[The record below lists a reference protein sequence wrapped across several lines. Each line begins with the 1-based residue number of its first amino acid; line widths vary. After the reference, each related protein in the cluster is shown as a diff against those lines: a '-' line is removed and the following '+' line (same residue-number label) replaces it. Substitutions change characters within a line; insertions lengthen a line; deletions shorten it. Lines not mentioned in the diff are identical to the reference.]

1 MQLEEIKK
9 YIVDNYCNFSLND
22 AVTKYKD
29 LIAYLEKLDY
39 DFDEFD
45 IVELLKEDKVLKLI
59 ETIIHNK
66 KTLGNNEFETLILE
80 AYKNKKEI
88 EDLNED
94 LDAKIESDSTSI
106 DSDYLDIKEIKVLT
120 AEEEISF
127 FEKIKEGNENAKKMF
142 AYHNLRLVAK
152 IASQYPV
159 NSNFSYDDYISIGTI
174 GLMKAIEK
182 FDPKKGFKFSTYAYW
197 WIKQAISRAI
207 MDQGRTIRVPV
218 HMVQNINKLNKI
230 KKELI
235 QELKREPTQTEIAN
249 KLGISKKKLISI
261 MKASQDPISLETP
274 IGDEDDSSLRDFIT
288 DENAVFPEEYV
299 IDKSLKQDLNKAL
312 SFLSEREQ
320 EVLKLRFGFGKNKT
334 RTLEEVG
341 KILGLSRE
349 RIRQIESD
357 ALRKLR
363 HNSSAKEL
371 LKYYN
376 VDITNK
382 KQIAKNISQES
393 TDIKD
398 SLVSYLKGYDIPLE
412 EFIPFIS
419 KDEEKIFLKRY
430 DKGFTQ
436 SPNKHLSK
444 DEMLE
449 FKKARAKVI
458 RRYEV
463 AKELSENN
471 ISLEKY
477 FNKFGIPLEFVCS
490 VMTRSEQNK
499 LLEFYNNGF
508 DEKGNDNLPDDVK
521 LEIVRIKKR
530 LLERSFALYRKQD
543 IKEESSIS
551 LISLT
556 QYCNMYNISLDDILR
571 LNIITAKEMEFLEE
585 AYKNGFDKIPIV
597 SYIDRSYLIN
607 LQKNIIE
614 RYRKIKSKSTNIS
627 IKNRSLKSILNDYKI
642 YINALYFILTEAEM
656 KFLMQLYPNGL
667 ESKPSKNISKETEK
681 EINDLILEIAKRYG
695 ANEQLES
702 FDIVI
707 KNYFYTLEEL
717 LPLID
722 NGKLQVLRDIY
733 PNGFNEKSVIGIKE
747 INNNQIELLHKY
759 IKKLISKSKKIDN
772 DSNCGIIRRKKK

>member
-1 MQLEEIKK
+1 MQLEEIKN

-45 IVELLKEDKVLKLI
+45 IAELLKEDKILKLI
-59 ETIIHNK
+59 ETIINNK
-66 KTLGNNEFETLILE
+66 KTLGNDDIESIILE

-88 EDLNED
+88 EDLNEN
-94 LDAKIESDSTSI
+94 LDTKIENDNNSSSDN
-106 DSDYLDIKEIKVLT
+106 DLLNIKEIKILT

-152 IASQYPV
+152 IASQYPI

-197 WIKQAISRAI
+197 WIKQAISRTI

-218 HMVQNINKLNKI
+218 HMVESISKVNKI
-230 KKELI
+230 KKELF
-235 QELKREPTQTEIAN
+235 QKLNREPSQTEIAN
-249 KLGISKKKLISI
+249 KLGISKEKLISI
-261 MKASQDPISLETP
+261 MKASQEPISLETP
-274 IGDEDDSSLRDFIT
+274 IGDEDDSALRDFIT
-288 DENAVFPEEYV
+288 DENAVGPEEYV
-299 IDKSLKQDLNKAL
+299 IDKSLKQDLNKTL

-320 EVLKLRFGFGKNKT
+320 EVLKLRFGFGKDKT

-341 KILGLSRE
+341 NILGLSRE
-349 RIRQIESD
+349 RIRQIESE

-363 HNSSAKEL
+363 RNSYTKEL

-376 VDITNK
+376 IDLK
-382 KQIAKNISQES
+382 KKEKIVKNISQGN

-398 SLVSYLKGYDIPLE
+398 SLISYLKGYDIPLE

-430 DKGFTQ
+430 DKGFDQ

-444 DEMLE
+444 DELIE
-449 FKKARAKVI
+449 FNKTRNKVM

-521 LEIVRIKKR
+521 LEIVRIKKH
-530 LLERSFALYRKQD
+530 LLERSFALYKKQD
-543 IKEESSIS
+543 KTSAS
-551 LISLT
+551 LIPLT
-556 QYCNMYNISLDDILR
+556 QYCNIYNISLDDILR
-571 LNIITAKEMEFLEE
+571 LNIITSKEMEFLEE
-585 AYKNGFDKIPIV
+585 AYKDGFNKIPIV
-597 SYIDRSYLIN
+597 SYIDKPNLDN

-627 IKNRSLKSILNDYKI
+627 IKNRTLKAILNDYKI
-642 YINALYFILTEAEM
+642 YINTLCFILTEDEM

-667 ESKPSKNISKETEK
+667 ESKPSKNISQEVEK

-695 ANEQLES
+695 SNEKLES

-707 KNYFYTLEEL
+707 KNYSYTLEEL

-733 PNGFNEKSVIGIKE
+733 PNGFNQKSIIGIKE
-747 INNNQIELLHKY
+747 INNNQIESLHKY
-759 IKKLISKSKKIDN
+759 IKKLILKSKKMNEENICD
-772 DSNCGIIRRKKK
+772 IIRRKTK